1 MILDIVFAEVRA
13 ELAVEFSGDS
23 MDFDVTLDA
32 EEDLMADFGEVNVI
46 VSDAVPRYDG
56 PHEVNPTFT
65 DQVLDTSG
73 LLLEEDIKIESIPLA
88 RVSNNSGGTTVI
100 IGG

>member
-1 MILDIVFAEVRA
+1 MILEVVFEAVSAVLPMELEQEPRQFDIQF
-13 ELAVEFSGDS
+13 DS
-23 MDFDVTLDA
+23 
-32 EEDLMADFGEVNVI
+32 EDDLQVDFGEINEI
-46 VSDAVPRYDG
+46 AAEDVPRYDG
-56 PHEVNPTFT
+56 PHEVNPTFA

-88 RVSNNSGGTTVI
+88 RVSNNSGGMTVI

>member
-1 MILDIVFAEVRA
+1 MILNVTFEQISADIAVTLE
-13 ELAVEFSGDS
+13 ESSVEFPIQFDS
-23 MDFDVTLDA
+23 DDNFEV
-32 EEDLMADFGEVNVI
+32 DFGETTEI
-46 VSDAVPRYDG
+46 MPDDVPVYDG
-56 PHEVNPTFT
+56 PHEVNPTFA